1 MKTNLYKEFIEK
13 CAEQF
18 KEHLHPKS
26 NERIIFSGK
35 FGIGKTTFLTE
46 FFNEDNQ
53 GKILGDKQK
62 YHVVKIYPVHY
73 AIASNE
79 DVFRYIKHD
88 IILELLKNEK
98 EFKEEVISYW
108 DTAPKF
114 LQKNAHKVLAGI
126 VRMIPDIG
134 KDVVESFKMLD
145 SLKEEFFKYHED
157 KKREGNELQNLF
169 EYVDEIKKTEGNV
182 YEDDFITKVIQGVL
196 TRKIK
201 AGYKENVLVIDDLD
215 RLDPEHI
222 FRILNIFSAHF
233 DRADPSIA
241 KHKFGFDKVILVCD
255 IKNIREIFS
264 AKYGAKTDFIGYIDK
279 FYSKRI
285 FEYSIK
291 DELASR
297 AFNVINKANWNI
309 YESSNENHSAFEY
322 NLIRQDES
330 RLLLLN
336 IIRMLVENDQLNI
349 RHFKRFETDSLLCC
363 SYAMYHGD
371 YIDMESN
378 ATFMRLYQLSVV
390 LGSFSSLKE
399 AIAKCNQ
406 PFNVNGYY
414 DIFITNIMTSLFTI
428 PLSKFTSDVHH
439 GLDYTINDKKVSLQ
453 RKDNK
458 FKLVDDKS
466 TEIQWSFDDFKLV
479 LSDLVEM
486 ISNCRFVNR

>member
-1 MKTNLYKEFIEK
+1 METNLYKELIEK

-18 KEHLHPKS
+18 KEHLHAKS

-35 FGIGKTTFLTE
+35 FGIGKTTFLNE
-46 FFNEDNQ
+46 FFKEDNQ
-53 GKILGDKQK
+53 EKLLGDGQK
-62 YHVVKIYPVHY
+62 YNVLKIYPVHY

-88 IILELLKNEK
+88 IILELLKSEN
-98 EFKEEVISYW
+98 EFKQEVVSYW
-108 DTAPKF
+108 ETAPDF
-114 LQKNAHKVLAGI
+114 LKKNAPKVLAGI
-126 VRMIPDIG
+126 VRMIPGIG
-134 KDVVESFKMLD
+134 KDVVELFKILD
-145 SLKEEFFKYHED
+145 NIKDEFFKYHDDEN
-157 KKREGNELQNLF
+157 KKGNDLQNLF
-169 EYVDEIKKTEGNV
+169 EYVDEIKMTEGNV
-182 YEDDFITKVIQGVL
+182 YEDDFITKIIQGVL
-196 TRKIK
+196 ARKINT
-201 AGYKENVLVIDDLD
+201 GYKENVLIIDDLD

-233 DRADPSIA
+233 DRADPTVA

-264 AKYGAKTDFIGYIDK
+264 AKYGSKTDFIGYIDK

-297 AFNVINKANWNI
+297 AFNTINKANWNI
-309 YESSNENHSAFEY
+309 YESSSENHHTFEY
-322 NLIRQDES
+322 SLLRGDES
-330 RLLLLN
+330 RVLLLN
-336 IIRMLVENDQLNI
+336 IIRMLVENDQINI
-349 RHFKRFETDSLLCC
+349 RHFKRFETDSLLSCT
-363 SYAMYHGD
+363 YAIYLGD

-378 ATFMRLYQLSVV
+378 VTFMRLYQLSVV

-414 DIFITNIMTSLFTI
+414 ESFITNIMSCLFTI
-428 PLSKFTSDVHH
+428 PLSKFTADVEH
-439 GLDYTINDKKVSLQ
+439 GFEYIINDKKVTLI
-453 RKDNK
+453 RKNGK
-458 FKLVDDKS
+458 FKLVDGKS
-466 TEIQWSFDDFKLV
+466 TEIQWSFDDFKQV

-486 ISNCRFVNR
+486 VSNCRFINK